1 MAYRGIITTRYR
13 GGENSGA
20 ALAFFRRLG
29 DAVERVLDCERGR
42 WFLWLPV
49 LFGCGI
55 GLYLAAPSEP
65 PLSLAIAGV
74 LAAIPLRIFLRH
86 SSFSLIFSSALLMV
100 ALGFCD
106 AKLRSMA
113 VDGPI
118 LHKTMRYAQL
128 DGWVETVER
137 QEKRTRVTLRLIAL
151 EGIPPDK
158 APHRVRVS
166 LRGKT
171 PPPTVGTAIRIR
183 ATLMP
188 PPEPAMPGGFDFG
201 RLYWFLGLG
210 ASGYAIGKP
219 EVLSGA
225 RPPWDLRVKAAI
237 DALRQAIAGRVTAVL
252 SGDSGAIAQALIVG
266 ERGKVSE
273 EAATALRNSGLIHVI
288 SISGLHMAL
297 TAGGAFWAIRALL
310 ALFPGLAL
318 RFRVKAWAAV
328 AAMVVATGY
337 LVISGAA
344 VSAVRSYIMVAVM
357 FGAIVLNRPVL
368 SLRNVAF
375 SALII
380 LVLWPESLLH
390 AGFQMSFAATAAL
403 IAFYE
408 MRPPLQAPAFLPRV
422 VALPVM
428 LVFEAAMTALLAST
442 AVDPIGAFQFHR
454 IAVYSVLGN
463 VLASP
468 FITLIVMP
476 MSMLSLMAMPFGL
489 EAWPLTLMERGIVL
503 TMRVANGVSALPGA
517 VVGVPAFSLAAFL
530 LMIGGG
536 LWLCIWTGRMRYW
549 GLAAIA
555 AGLIAAPFHKQPDIW
570 VDRDGKLVA
579 VRDQMGQVAVRKTRK
594 ATFSLSVWMETDGD
608 TRPVKQA
615 RGHAG
620 FQCDGKSCVVL
631 VKGKLVS
638 HVLHPAALAEDC
650 RRAAVLIT
658 ALPLPE
664 RCPQPEVVIDG
675 RDLREKG
682 AHTLRLPEG
691 EDRKD
696 DEIVVNFTAAHRG
709 VRPWSVKRVQRE
721 KISP

>member
-1 MAYRGIITTRYR
+1 MVYGAISTAGSARSR
-13 GGENSGA
+13 GA
-20 ALAFFRRLG
+20 ARRAFLQRAG
-29 DAVERVLDCERGR
+29 VAVERVLDAERGR

-65 PLSLAIAGV
+65 PLMLAIAGV
-74 LAAIPLRIFLRH
+74 LAAIPLRIFLRR

-113 VDGPI
+113 VEGPI

-151 EGIPPDK
+151 EGMTPDK

-171 PPPTVGTAIRIR
+171 FPPAVGTAIRIR

-188 PPEPAMPGGFDFG
+188 PPEPAVPGGFDFG

-210 ASGYAIGKP
+210 GSGYAIGKP
-219 EVLSGA
+219 EVLKGA
-225 RPPWDLRVKAAI
+225 RPPWDLRVKAAV

-266 ERGKVSE
+266 ERGKITE
-273 EAATALRNSGLIHVI
+273 EAATALRNAGLIHVI

-297 TAGGAFWAIRALL
+297 TAGGAFWAIRAFL

-328 AAMVVATGY
+328 AALGVATGY
-337 LVISGAA
+337 LIISGAA
-344 VSAVRSYIMVAVM
+344 VSAVRSYIMVAVI
-357 FGAIVLNRPVL
+357 FGAIILNRPVL

-380 LVLWPESLLH
+380 LALWPESLLH
-390 AGFQMSFAATAAL
+390 AGFQMSFAATAGL

-408 MRPPLQAPAFLPRV
+408 MRPPLRGPAFLPRWA
-422 VALPVM
+422 ALPLM

-442 AVDPIGAFQFHR
+442 AVDPIGAYQFHR

-476 MSMLSLMAMPFGL
+476 MALLSLLAMPFGL
-489 EAWPLTLMERGIVL
+489 EAWPLTMMERGIVL
-503 TMRVANGVSALPGA
+503 TMRVAESVSALPGA
-517 VVGVPAFSLAAFL
+517 VVAVPAFSLVAFL

-555 AGLIAAPFHKQPDIW
+555 AGLMTAPFHDQPDIW

-579 VRDQMGQVAVRKTRK
+579 VRDHKGQIAVRKTRK
-594 ATFSLSVWMETDGD
+594 ATFSLQVWMEADGD
-608 TRPVKQA
+608 ARTVKQA
-615 RGHAG
+615 RDGAG
-620 FQCDGKSCVVL
+620 FQCDGKSCVVS
-631 VKGKLVS
+631 VRGKLIS
-638 HVLHPAALAEDC
+638 HVLHPEALAEDC
-650 RRAAVLIT
+650 RRASVLIT
-658 ALPLPE
+658 ALRLPQSDH
-664 RCPQPEVVIDG
+664 CTQPDVVIDG
-675 RDLREKG
+675 RGLQEKG
-682 AHTLRLPEG
+682 AHLLRVRDG
-691 EDRKD
+691 
-696 DEIVVNFTAAHRG
+696 EIVVDYVAAHRG
-709 VRPWSVKRVQRE
+709 NRPWSYKAGRRE
-721 KISP
+721 RIAPIAGAP